1 MTMQDG
7 QTLLNLGIVLH
18 PDHSDEQQVLMAVLA
33 SRIGYSTVIVPE
45 QLSQRT
51 DVTELLNRLRAAVTG
66 RAQVLVDD
74 PQDDLVVRS
83 ANLEQIRA
91 RRSELDHALD
101 PRPLCVSVP
110 VSIGRTMNE
119 AVARASR
126 DPRFVGATHP
136 EVSGIFGTFEQAQT
150 QVIAL
155 ADAGAQELW
164 VTLADDYD
172 ISDLLAQVKALVV
185 GPTVVLHQRLKSG
198 EDS

>member
-1 MTMQDG
+1 M
-7 QTLLNLGIVLH
+7 
-18 PDHSDEQQVLMAVLA
+18 S
-33 SRIGYSTVIVPE
+33 
-45 QLSQRT
+45 
-51 DVTELLNRLRAAVTG
+51 
-66 RAQVLVDD
+66 
-74 PQDDLVVRS
+74 
-83 ANLEQIRA
+83 
-91 RRSELDHALD
+91 
-101 PRPLCVSVP
+101 
-110 VSIGRTMNE
+110 E

-126 DPRFVGATHP
+126 DPRFVGAAHP

>member
-7 QTLLNLGIVLH
+7 QTLLDLGIVLH
-18 PDHSDEQQVLMAVLA
+18 PDHGHDQQVLMAVLA
-33 SRIGYSTVIVPE
+33 SRIGYATVIVPE
-45 QLSQRT
+45 QLSQT
-51 DVTELLNRLRAAVTG
+51 PELPELLDRLREAVTG
-66 RAQVLVDD
+66 KTQVLLED
-74 PQDDLVVRS
+74 PADDLVVRS
-83 ANLEQIRA
+83 ADLDQVRA
-91 RRSELDHALD
+91 RRTELDLALD

-110 VSIGRTMNE
+110 ISIGRTMNE

-126 DPRFVGATHP
+126 DPRFVGSDHP
-136 EVSGIFGTFEQAQT
+136 EVHGIFGTFEQAQV
-150 QVIAL
+150 QVVAL

>member
-1 MTMQDG
+1 MGMQDS
-7 QTLLNLGIVLH
+7 QTLLDLGIVLH
-18 PDHSDEQQVLMAVLA
+18 PDHESAQQVLMAVLA
-33 SRIGYSTVIVPE
+33 SRIGYTTVVVPH
-45 QLSQRT
+45 QLSA
-51 DVTELLNRLRAAVTG
+51 DPGLPALLEQLRAAVTDKATVLVEDPADELVVTTSDLVQIHAR
-66 RAQVLVDD
+66 RAQ
-74 PQDDLVVRS
+74 
-83 ANLEQIRA
+83 
-91 RRSELDHALD
+91 LDQALD
-101 PRPLCVSVP
+101 PRPLCVSLP

-126 DPRFVGATHP
+126 DSRFVGDAHP
-136 EVSGIFGTFEQAQT
+136 QVSGVFGTFEQAQD